1 MPDSNQISNAQ
12 TLVIET
18 KDFNFETVEQANG
31 LATVVRF
38 QLKNNLVN
46 AGDVLLILAG
56 SEIYF
61 HGLIGK
67 IEDGWATAADPQGSL
82 LPAMVQ

>member
-18 KDFNFETVEQANG
+18 KDFAFETVEQANG

-38 QLKNNLVN
+38 ELKNNQVS

-56 SEIYF
+56 SEIHF

-67 IEDGWATAADPQGSL
+67 IEDGWATAADPRGSL

>member
-18 KDFNFETVEQANG
+18 KDFAFETVEQANG

-38 QLKNNLVN
+38 QLNNNLVN
-46 AGDVLLILAG
+46 AGDVLLILTG

-67 IEDGWATAADPQGSL
+67 IEDGWATAADRQGSL